1 MTRKI
6 HAVQLTGEIHIPP
19 SKSDGQR
26 ALLLAALA
34 TGTSVIKNL
43 GSSWDEWAMLKCIQE
58 LGAVVQ
64 KNNDSLFITSGSTNG
79 FLELQVGESGLAS
92 RLLVPVCA
100 ALSDHAFVSGSGS
113 LLTRDMSFFERTLP
127 QMGVAVELKEGKFPI
142 TLKGRLQAGTYD
154 VDGSESSQY
163 ISGLVIALSL
173 LGSASKLN
181 VHNLK
186 SQPYLKM
193 TLNTMQNFGVQPVHE
208 DFSVFFSLGEQQF
221 QSCEYTVESDWS
233 SASYWLV
240 ASALGHSLK
249 LSGLNMSSAQA
260 DRMILQAFLAAGCR
274 VVREGSSLSID
285 GSNRIPFNFDATDC
299 PDLFPALAVYGAM
312 TPGISKIRGVH
323 RLANKESDRAQAII
337 SEFGKLGVH
346 VEIEEDSMLIHGG
359 VEIKGGLVD
368 AHYDH
373 RIAMSLAILGTFSTG
388 EVQLEGA
395 EAVRKSYPGFWD
407 DLEKLMIFHKEL

>member
-1 MTRKI
+1 MI
-6 HAVQLTGEIHIPP
+6 HSVQLSGEIHVPP

-34 TGTSVIKNL
+34 KGTSRIINL
-43 GSSWDEWAMLKCIQE
+43 GSSEDELAMLKCIQD
-58 LGAVVQ
+58 LGANVQ
-64 KNNDSLFITSGSTNG
+64 KNGDSHFISSGSKNRS
-79 FLELQVGESGLAS
+79 FELHVGESGLAS

-100 ALSDHAFVSGSGS
+100 ALSDYAFVSGSGS
-113 LLTRDMSFFERTLP
+113 LLTRDMSFFQRTLP

-142 TLKGRLQAGTYD
+142 TLKGRLQAGTYE

-173 LGSASKLN
+173 LNDESKLV
-181 VHNLK
+181 VHDLK

-193 TLNTMQNFGVQPVHE
+193 TLSSMKQFGVHPSYTDLSAFE
-208 DFSVFFSLGEQQF
+208 IKGNNGFLA
-221 QSCEYTVESDWS
+221 CEYTVEGDWS

-240 ASALGHSLK
+240 ASALGQDVK
-249 LSGLNMSSAQA
+249 VSGLDMSSAQA
-260 DRMILQAFLAAGCR
+260 DRRILQAFPSAGCR

-285 GSNRIPFNFDATDC
+285 GSNRIPLNFDATDC

-323 RLANKESDRAQAII
+323 RLANKESDRAKAII
-337 SEFGKLGVH
+337 SEFGKLGAQ
-346 VEIEEDSMLIHGG
+346 VEIEEDTMLIHGG
-359 VEIKGGLVD
+359 TKLLGGIVD
-368 AHYDH
+368 AHHDH
-373 RIAMSLAILGTFSTG
+373 RMAMSLAILGTFSTG

-395 EAVRKSYPGFWD
+395 DAVRKSYPGFWD
-407 DLEKLMIFHKEL
+407 DLEHLMKK